1 MPARTLNEIRQS
13 FGLTWRILADEY
25 RDGTDV
31 RSRIVALSRLSAGQ
45 WRPRFDTVQAIQAAF
60 NSALNKVGSQKSLT
74 YDEINVAIEE
84 GIRRYNEKF
93 VPSPS
98 LKPDLAA
105 GLTALGDLGAV
116 DQPAAAPSAQE
127 I

>member
-1 MPARTLNEIRQS
+1 MPAHTLNELRQS

-31 RSRIVALSRLSAGQ
+31 RSRVVALSRLGSGQ
-45 WRPRFDTVQAIQAAF
+45 WRPRFDTVQAIQGAF
-60 NSALNKVGSQKSLT
+60 NNALNKVGSQRTLT
-74 YDEINVAIEE
+74 YDEINAAIEE

-93 VPSPS
+93 APTP
-98 LKPDLAA
+98 KPDLSA
-105 GLTALGDLGAV
+105 GLAALGDLGPI
-116 DQPAAAPSAQE
+116 DQPTAAPSAQE